1 MEQDSQQF
9 DVIAAKLKSEL
20 SLQTDEEFFHDALKE
35 SHDIYEHLQKEYQKG
50 LDEIELTEHDL
61 DLLDY
66 IKGQLPYSFWVLNGL
81 SENLYIN
88 TSLVSLQ
95 KYSYWLVDDFVTGL
109 CKLGNEDI
117 VTDYNPYF
125 EFDEPS
131 AENDKKEEENDYDI
145 ESLIKTIDVLQ
156 SGVFMDEKE
165 QVLTELFEEQT
176 RQNKIKIIRHVLSNK
191 KTEYTRTWNFIL
203 TDIWWDD
210 ELKPDLEKWWSSK
223 DCACVVV
230 KRFPNEYVK
239 EHLFELSQSDYCS
252 VCNLLAKEKGFS
264 IDKSRLRRF
273 EYMQILADNHIHVLD
288 EYADSLLFDH
298 IMIWLHKIRKK
309 ISEGKTVDWRE
320 YGWITPGFINHQDY
334 QSLLS
339 HWFNY
344 KPSLYELPWTGR
356 LALNLCFMGNTNTV
370 AKLIVWNQFLRS
382 NLQSYSEENEMGTI
396 KLERVAEEFDD
407 NIDRNWRRF
416 IELAIETCP
425 VEKAKIEDWFMPDE
439 DDELKLE

>member
-9 DVIAAKLKSEL
+9 NDIAAKLKSEL

-61 DLLDY
+61 DLLDF
-66 IKGQLPYSFWVLNGL
+66 IKERLPYSFWVLNGL

-88 TSLVSLQ
+88 TSLASLQ

-109 CKLGNEDI
+109 CKVGNED
-117 VTDYNPYF
+117 VVMKDNPF
-125 EFDEPS
+125 LEFDEPIV
-131 AENDKKEEENDYDI
+131 ENDKKEKENDYDI

-165 QVLTELFEEQT
+165 QVLIELFEEQT
-176 RQNKIKIIRHVLSNK
+176 RQNKVKIIRHVLSNK

-203 TDIWWDD
+203 SDIWWDD

-223 DCACVVV
+223 ECACVVV

-239 EHLFELSQSDYCS
+239 EHLFELGQSDYCS
-252 VCNLLAKEKGFS
+252 VCNLFEREKGFS

-273 EYMQILADNHIHVLD
+273 EYMQILADNHIHIDAD
-288 EYADSLLFDH
+288 EADSLLFDH
-298 IMIWLHKIRKK
+298 IMIWLCEMQRKVNEEE
-309 ISEGKTVDWRE
+309 SVDWSE
-320 YGWITPGFINHQDY
+320 YSRATPRGIDY
-334 QSLLS
+334 LDCQSILLY
-339 HWFNY
+339 WFSN
-344 KPSLYELPWTGR
+344 KPSLYEVPWVGR
-356 LALNLCFMGNTNTV
+356 YASNLCFTGNTNTV

-382 NLQSYSEENEMGTI
+382 NLQSYSEENEEGTI
-396 KLERVAEEFDD
+396 RLERVAEELDD

-425 VEKAKIEDWFMPDE
+425 VEKATIEDWFMPDK
-439 DDELKLE
+439 DD